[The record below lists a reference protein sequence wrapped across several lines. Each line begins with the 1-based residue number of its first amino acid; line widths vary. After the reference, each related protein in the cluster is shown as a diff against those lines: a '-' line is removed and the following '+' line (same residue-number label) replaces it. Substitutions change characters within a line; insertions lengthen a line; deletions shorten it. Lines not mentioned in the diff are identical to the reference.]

1 MADSSVPPTVAPY
14 IAYENPAK
22 AIEWLVN
29 TFGFT
34 TLGLFDDGQG
44 NVYHA
49 ELKIGDHGLIMINP
63 ANAGLR
69 LGEPR
74 ALGAATAGTFVRV
87 ETDTEVDALHAR
99 AVAGGAEIL
108 LPPESKPHDS
118 YEFTCQDP
126 QGHVWT
132 IATYRTALG

>member
-1 MADSSVPPTVAPY
+1 MADSSAPPTVAPY

-22 AIEWLVN
+22 AIDWLVN

-34 TLGLFDDGQG
+34 SLAVYDDGAG

-49 ELKIGDHGLIMINP
+49 ELRVGEHGLIMINP
-63 ANAGLR
+63 ANEMLR
-69 LGEPR
+69 VGEPL
-74 ALGAATAGTFVRV
+74 ALGAASAGTFVRV
-87 ETDTEVDALHAR
+87 ETDTEVDELHDR

-108 LPPESKPHDS
+108 LAPESKPHDS
-118 YEFTCQDP
+118 YEFTCRDP

-132 IATYRTALG
+132 FATYRTALG

>member
-14 IAYENPAK
+14 IAYQNPAK

-34 TLGLFDDGQG
+34 TLGVFDDGAG

-49 ELKIGDHGLIMINP
+49 ELRIGEHGLIMINP
-63 ANAGLR
+63 ANDGLR
-69 LGEPR
+69 LGEPL

-87 ETDTEVDALHAR
+87 ETDTEVDDIHGR
-99 AVAGGAEIL
+99 AVAAGAEIL
-108 LPPESKPHDS
+108 LAPESKPHDS
-118 YEFTCQDP
+118 YEFTCRDP

-132 IATYRTALG
+132 FATYRTALG

>member
-34 TLGLFDDGQG
+34 RLGVFDDGQG

-63 ANAGLR
+63 ANGDLR

-74 ALGAATAGTFVRV
+74 ALGAATAGTFLRV
-87 ETDTEVDALHAR
+87 ETDTEVDALHER

-108 LPPESKPHDS
+108 LAPESKPHDS

>member
-34 TLGLFDDGQG
+34 TLGVFDDGQG

-63 ANAGLR
+63 ANGDLR

-74 ALGAATAGTFVRV
+74 ALGAATAGTFLRV
-87 ETDTEVDALHAR
+87 ETDTEVDALHER
-99 AVAGGAEIL
+99 AVAGGARL
-108 LPPESKPHDS
+108 LATVAAHVIKP
-118 YEFTCQDP
+118 QA
-126 QGHVWT
+126 V
-132 IATYRTALG
+132 